1 MGLLTGELHPA
12 HECHEVYYKNMK
24 RSQPDVL
31 IIENVVE
38 YKLET
43 AQSRLGRRYSCFDV
57 CIDPRLFGFPTAR
70 ARRYIVALKKCTVAW
85 NPNISLHDVI
95 LCLRRQPIMS
105 PMDYFFMPVPPTLLT
120 SWYVAWRTSV
130 EGWHAYASQVQVA
143 RLQVEFTVEGM
154 GRVGHCLHYEL
165 QAENLRAYETIK
177 PAKKIVDL
185 QQSASKG
192 RGRTETIDGSL
203 PTLTTASGSLFSRA
217 PWQRCSN

>member
-1 MGLLTGELHPA
+1 MNVSGVALSRLRLDASLFLSRLLHCNVLAGPPCTPFSPMGLITGELHPA

-120 SWYVAWRTSV
+120 
-130 EGWHAYASQVQVA
+130 
-143 RLQVEFTVEGM
+143 
-154 GRVGHCLHYEL
+154 
-165 QAENLRAYETIK
+165 
-177 PAKKIVDL
+177 
-185 QQSASKG
+185 
-192 RGRTETIDGSL
+192 
-203 PTLTTASGSLFSRA
+203 TLTTASGSLFSRA